1 MRLAYNGAG
10 AVDSVFAPSPER
22 SFDFMPPRNFNIIL
36 FAVAT
41 SILCHVTYRN
51 ARTASM
57 VGEAIELVER
67 YYVDPVDR
75 QELLTAAMQGI
86 VDELDEHSGYFAVDA
101 YATFQDSMHQEFAG
115 IGIYVD
121 QPEAGQPVRVVTP
134 LVGSPAIKAGILP
147 NDLILSVD
155 GVDVS
160 SMELPEVSK
169 RLKGLPG
176 TTVSLV
182 VRRGETTESISVQRA
197 TIELESIVGDHRDAD
212 NRWVYRLKS
221 EPSVAYIRMK
231 SFGEKTVDELAGVLK
246 RLDNDFTALVLDLR
260 GNGGGLLYAARD
272 VCDMFLS
279 SGKIVSTRIR
289 GGAIDESY
297 SATEGTLVDPDIP
310 MAVLID
316 RDSASASEIVAACL
330 QDNRRAIV
338 AGTRSYGKGTVQEI
352 IPLQYG
358 RNALRLTVAKYYRPN
373 NHNIHRDAD
382 ATEQDEWGVTPDPGF
397 VVPMDEEALI
407 QLAIRWREASFPLLA
422 GIETTS
428 LESVPRT
435 SPEVQRFESPS
446 QPTDDSPETAPVVP
460 GEEPPAIAVAGRD
473 APGDVEL
480 SEPARQNVEAG
491 PQSLA
496 EDPPLRAAVGYLLRS
511 ADRSD
516 GGG

>member
-1 MRLAYNGAG
+1 
-10 AVDSVFAPSPER
+10 
-22 SFDFMPPRNFNIIL
+22 MPPRNFNVIL
-36 FAVAT
+36 FAVVT
-41 SILCHVTYRN
+41 SILCHLTYRN

-57 VGEAIELVER
+57 VGEAIDLVER

-101 YATFQDSMHQEFAG
+101 YSTFQDNMHQEFAG

-121 QPEAGQPVRVVTP
+121 QPEPDQPVRVVTP
-134 LVGSPAIKAGILP
+134 LVGSPAIRSGILP
-147 NDLILSVD
+147 NDRIVSID

-160 SMELPEVSK
+160 SLELPEVSK

-176 TTVSLV
+176 TTVSLA
-182 VRRGETTESISVQRA
+182 VRRGETTESITVERA

-221 EPSVAYIRMK
+221 EPSVAYIRVK
-231 SFGEKTVDELAGVLK
+231 SFGEKTVDEMADVLR
-246 RLDNDFTALVLDLR
+246 RLDNDFSALVLDLR

-289 GGAIDESY
+289 GGAVDESY
-297 SATEGTLVDPDIP
+297 SATEGTLVDPEIP

-330 QDNRRAIV
+330 QDNHRAVV

-358 RNALRLTVAKYYRPN
+358 RSALRLTVAKYYRPN
-373 NHNIHRDAD
+373 NHNIHRDVD
-382 ATEQDEWGVTPDPGF
+382 ATEGDEWGVTPDPGF
-397 VVPMDEEALI
+397 VIPMDEQALI
-407 QLAIRWREASFPLLA
+407 QLAIRWRESSFPMLA
-422 GIETTS
+422 GIEPIAV
-428 LESVPRT
+428 ESVPRT
-435 SPEVQRFESPS
+435 NPEIERFDDDAGPADGSAA
-446 QPTDDSPETAPVVP
+446 PTPLPP

-473 APGDVEL
+473 APAEVEL
-480 SEPARQNVEAG
+480 SPEARRNVEAG
-491 PQSLA
+491 PESLA
-496 EDPPLRAAVGYLLRS
+496 DDPPLRAAVGQLLRS
-511 ADRSD
+511 AGRDSD
-516 GGG
+516 AD